1 MWNFPDIVGG
11 VVGPILVSAAAP
23 FCQWVMHNQGNQTPD
38 LIEFF
43 LSAIYVNDGGGG
55 GGGGVCIVVCYCN
68 QTWNCYIS
76 HHYTNLT

>member
-1 MWNFPDIVGG
+1 
-11 VVGPILVSAAAP
+11 
-23 FCQWVMHNQGNQTPD
+23 MHNQGNQTPD

-68 QTWNCYIS
+68 QT
-76 HHYTNLT
+76 